1 MAYELIYTSLPSG
14 IMAGRSG
21 FCVAA
26 YTENMPERLV
36 LMVEKFS
43 NFDHCGV
50 SEKYSLNKL
59 CHSNIDYYVLTRSA
73 DCGKDYTGRTNFI
86 SHHLVLSANEIAKYP
101 NPADILL
108 QYNWLNSYTKAPQK
122 IKEPPDLSK
131 ISFEK
136 HVPCKT
142 WGEIF
147 KDAGVAA
154 FPRIKDDCEIY
165 ASRQFPQKTILRL
178 FAESLALT
186 VNGKSAWS
194 YTFTTALGSSEV
206 ALSYKWKVSV
216 NRSKDSR
223 NPNAIDLDLQKAPSF
238 AECRLSEYARS
249 GVLTKAEALSLTA
262 AKPKKANTKFTVV
275 NTKPERTFQPIYVYS
290 VVIAI
295 LCSLI
300 VVLAFSL
307 LGGNNA
313 DEYEDYP
320 EYGGESFA
328 QIAKRIDNAIARNDY
343 SSATA
348 IWFGYENREIRKDYI
363 SFINSKIRNSIAEN
377 LRDFENTLN
386 SSDTIS
392 QKQVEKMAK
401 ACSNAEKYLEKSD
414 FPDKKSLLKRTK
426 RLLEQLSKE

>member
-1 MAYELIYTSLPSG
+1 
-14 IMAGRSG
+14 MAGRSG

-43 NFDHCGV
+43 NFDHASV

-59 CHSNIDYYVLTRSA
+59 TYSGCDYFVLTRSA

-86 SHHLVLSANEIAKYP
+86 SHHLVLSAAEIAKYP

-122 IKEPPDLSK
+122 IKEPPNLSK
-131 ISFEK
+131 IAFEK

-147 KDAGVAA
+147 KDQGSAA
-154 FPRIKDDCEIY
+154 LPRIKDDCELF
-165 ASRQFPQKTILRL
+165 ASKQFPQKTILKL

-194 YTFTTALGSSEV
+194 YTFTTALGASEV
-206 ALSYKWKVSV
+206 ALAYKWKVCI
-216 NRSKDSR
+216 NRPKDLQ
-223 NPNAIDLDLQKAPSF
+223 PLNAIDLDSATFPPI
-238 AECRLSEYARS
+238 AECRLSEYARN

-275 NTKPERTFQPIYVYS
+275 NTKPERTFQPIYIYS
-290 VVIAI
+290 VVIAV
-295 LCSLI
+295 LCSLV

-307 LGGNNA
+307 FGGNEPEE
-313 DEYEDYP
+313 EYSV

-328 QIAKRIDNAIARNDY
+328 QIAKRIDNAIARTEY
-343 SSATA
+343 SLATA
-348 IWFGYENREIRKDYI
+348 IWFGYENREIKKDYI
-363 SFINSKIRNSIAEN
+363 SFINSKIRNSIVKN
-377 LRDFENTLN
+377 LRDFEDVLN
-386 SSDTIS
+386 STAQPS
-392 QKQVEKMAK
+392 QSKKDEMAK
-401 ACSNAEKYLEKSD
+401 ACANAEKFLEKCD
-414 FPDKKSLLKRTK
+414 FADKKSLLKRTK